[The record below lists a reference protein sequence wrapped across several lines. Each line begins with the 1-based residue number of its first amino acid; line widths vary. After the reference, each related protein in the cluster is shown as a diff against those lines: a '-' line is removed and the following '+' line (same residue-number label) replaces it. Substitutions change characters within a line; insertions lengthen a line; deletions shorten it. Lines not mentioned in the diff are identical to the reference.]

1 MNFGD
6 TFQQRVTII
15 GAGTMGASITELFVV
30 HGWEVNVYDKSSAQ
44 LDACFER
51 ITASYGRARAR
62 LLNPVTDL
70 TGINKGGFVIESVP
84 EDIDLKIS
92 VLAEAE
98 DRLSPSLLTTNTSS
112 LSIEEMQSTL
122 ESPERF
128 LGLHFFQPVATSQLI
143 EVIHSS
149 ITSAESLEMAIQCAE
164 FMQRRPIVVRDSA
177 GFATSRLAVS
187 LGLEAMRMVEEGIAA
202 PEDIDA
208 GMRLGYGHEVGPLRM
223 TDIVG
228 LDVRLAISNHLAT
241 KFGARFEPP
250 RILRRMVA
258 EGKLGRKSGQG
269 FFRWENSDETS

>member
-1 MNFGD
+1 
-6 TFQQRVTII
+6 
-15 GAGTMGASITELFVV
+15 
-30 HGWEVNVYDKSSAQ
+30 
-44 LDACFER
+44 
-51 ITASYGRARAR
+51 
-62 LLNPVTDL
+62 
-70 TGINKGGFVIESVP
+70 
-84 EDIDLKIS
+84 
-92 VLAEAE
+92 
-98 DRLSPSLLTTNTSS
+98 
-112 LSIEEMQSTL
+112 MQSTL
-122 ESPERF
+122 DNPERF

-164 FMQRRPIVVRDSA
+164 FMQRRPIIVRDSA

-258 EGKLGRKSGQG
+258 EGKLGRNSGQG